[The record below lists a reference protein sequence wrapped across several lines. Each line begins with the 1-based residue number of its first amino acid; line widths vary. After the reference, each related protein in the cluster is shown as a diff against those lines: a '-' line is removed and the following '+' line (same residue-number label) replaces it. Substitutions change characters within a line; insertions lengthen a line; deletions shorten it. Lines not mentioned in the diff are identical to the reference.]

1 MHRALRFAYPL
12 VAGLLAMTAM
22 DQAVAT
28 ESEIRLTITSS
39 TPGTPFNA
47 VCTVITGDTRVVEDH
62 SGMAP
67 ATVTFH
73 ADSVRCE
80 LDSAGPLEVTAEGPR
95 GNRTRSST
103 TGGHIVL
110 WLS

>member
-1 MHRALRFAYPL
+1 MRRALRL
-12 VAGLLAMTAM
+12 SSTLLAGMLAMTAA
-22 DQAVAT
+22 DPVAAT
-28 ESEIRLTITSS
+28 DLQIRLTITST
-39 TPGTPFNA
+39 TPGTPFSA

-80 LDSAGPLEVTAEGPR
+80 LESAGPLEVTAEGPR
-95 GNRTRSST
+95 GNRTRSAT
-103 TGGHIVL
+103 TGGHMVL

>member
-1 MHRALRFAYPL
+1 MHRALRFAPPL
-12 VAGLLAMTAM
+12 LAGLLAMTAI
-22 DQAVAT
+22 DQAVAA
-28 ESEIRLTITSS
+28 ESEIRLTITS
-39 TPGTPFNA
+39 TDPGTAFTA
-47 VCTVITGDTRVVEDH
+47 VCTVISGDTRVVEDH

-80 LDSAGPLEVTAEGPR
+80 LESAGPLEVTAVGPH
-95 GNRTRSST
+95 GNRTRSAT

-110 WLS
+110 SLS